1 LYYTALYGEAKT
13 INGKGESMELYR
25 QTLKGSWQF
34 IDGKKAYVFTEGC
47 FLGLQ
52 VLGDDVEPCFE
63 GAGFF
68 SHQTEQEEEESILA
82 ILEKYE
88 KKLNLFQIP
97 EQGGNI
103 MNINFKLSDGQKH
116 EILFHLLNPK
126 FNEEGG
132 WSVEY
137 MICEV
142 YDEYALVYKYEE
154 QIYERVYYTKD
165 DVEDKIEITSK
176 ERAYIIDVNLE
187 EKKALDDLKGEKTYI
202 QVVETIAEKEETIS
216 LLQGQVTTA
225 EELIQSLTDE
235 NQTYTNKIAEVE
247 NTVNTLTEEI
257 HNYGTTIGEL
267 ENNISTLTTERDE
280 AQTNFQTASQQL
292 EDVNS
297 ELGQTRENF
306 NALQVSYDELST
318 NYANIETERNE
329 LANFKN
335 EVIRDQKLA
344 VISNY
349 TETLDAEIIQK
360 YTNGM
365 EEYSV
370 EDLDMRLT
378 YECKKAN
385 PTIFSKN
392 NTTEPQPAYVPKEEG
407 AGHGINDILA
417 RYEKK

>member
-1 LYYTALYGEAKT
+1 
-13 INGKGESMELYR
+13 
-25 QTLKGSWQF
+25 
-34 IDGKKAYVFTEGC
+34 
-47 FLGLQ
+47 
-52 VLGDDVEPCFE
+52 
-63 GAGFF
+63 
-68 SHQTEQEEEESILA
+68 
-82 ILEKYE
+82 
-88 KKLNLFQIP
+88 
-97 EQGGNI
+97 

-225 EELIQSLTDE
+225 EELIQNLTDE

-365 EEYSV
+365 DEYSV

>member
-1 LYYTALYGEAKT
+1 
-13 INGKGESMELYR
+13 
-25 QTLKGSWQF
+25 
-34 IDGKKAYVFTEGC
+34 
-47 FLGLQ
+47 
-52 VLGDDVEPCFE
+52 
-63 GAGFF
+63 
-68 SHQTEQEEEESILA
+68 
-82 ILEKYE
+82 
-88 KKLNLFQIP
+88 
-97 EQGGNI
+97 

-116 EILFHLLNPK
+116 EILFHLLNPH

-132 WSVEY
+132 WSIEY

-142 YDEYALVYKYEE
+142 YENYALTYKYEE
-154 QIYERVYYTKD
+154 QIYERVYYVKD
-165 DVEDKIEITSK
+165 DVEDKIEITNK
-176 ERAYIIDVNLE
+176 ERSYIVDVNVE
-187 EKKALDDLKGEKTYI
+187 EKQALAELNKERTYI
-202 QVVETIAEKEETIS
+202 QVVELITEQDETINS
-216 LLQGQVTTA
+216 LQEKVNTA
-225 EELIQSLTDE
+225 EETVLTLTTE
-235 NQTYTNKIAEVE
+235 NQNYSTKIAEVE
-247 NTVNTLTEEI
+247 ETIATLTTEKE
-257 HNYGTTIGEL
+257 NYSTKVEEL

-335 EVIRDQKLA
+335 EVIRNQKLA

-365 EEYSV
+365 DEYSV

-392 NTTEPQPAYVPKEEG
+392 TTTEPQPAYVPKEEG